1 MIGRTNAG
9 GNVVRA
15 LTCKITSPP
24 KQTEYSVD
32 DRLNL
37 TGLVVTATF
46 SDGTSRDVTSECTC
60 TPAAGTVLNLSHQ
73 SVTIKWKKFTMTQ
86 PISVTD
92 VHIYGVSWAG
102 NSSPKMTRTDDA
114 AMFVDPV
121 PYVEGASAYSSP
133 FDKCMPWKGMKRVTD
148 SKAGE
153 LVEIPK
159 FYYKWT
165 RSGASMKLQIADKK
179 TAGFLVSPAHA
190 DRGDGKGERDLV
202 YVGRYHCAS
211 GYKSKGG
218 EYPRSS
224 ETRSSFRSGIA
235 ALDPTVWQWDFAMYW
250 TIAMLYLVEF
260 ATWNSQDA
268 IGYGCSDTRSTQN
281 NGLTD
286 PMPYHTGTNR
296 SSRIAYGHT
305 QYRYIEDLWGNVLDW
320 CDGIYFNGSEVYCI
334 KNPSKFSDDSDGTKV
349 GTRAT
354 SSDCIKAWNNPTAEG
369 FEYALYSSTVT
380 SDSSYSTYAC
390 DYCGYYSSGVGL
402 CVGGDCYQSQDC
414 GLFFMYGGYSASDA
428 NGSIGSR
435 LQKLP

>member
-24 KQTEYSVD
+24 KQVEYSVD

-60 TPAAGTVLNLSHQ
+60 TPATGTVLNLSHQ

-92 VHIYGVSWAG
+92 VHIYGVNWAG

-133 FDKCMPWKGMKRVTD
+133 FDKCMPWKGMRRVTD
-148 SKAGE
+148 VKAGE

-165 RSGASMKLQIADKK
+165 RSGSSMKLQIADKK
-179 TAGFLVSPAHA
+179 TAGFLISPAHA

-202 YVGRYHCAS
+202 YVGRYHCAT
-211 GYKSKGG
+211 GYKSKTG
-218 EYPRSS
+218 ESPANYG
-224 ETRSSFRSGIA
+224 TRDSFRRNIA
-235 ALDPTVWQWDFAMYW
+235 ALDSTVWQWDFAMYW
-250 TIAMLYLVEF
+250 TIAMLYIVEF

-268 IGYGCSDTRSTQN
+268 IGYGCSDGGDIQN

-286 PMPYHTGTNR
+286 SMPYHTGTTK
-296 SSRIAYGHT
+296 SSRQSYGHT
-305 QYRYIEDLWGNVLDW
+305 QYRYIEDLWSNVYDW
-320 CDGIYFNGSEVYCI
+320 CDGIYFSGSNVYCI
-334 KNPSKFSDDSDGTKV
+334 KNPSKFSDNSGGTMVGSRYTSD
-349 GTRAT
+349 
-354 SSDCIKAWNNPTAEG
+354 DWIKGFTDPTATG
-369 FEYALYSSTVT
+369 FEYALYPNAGGG
-380 SDSSYSTYAC
+380 SDSTYIC
-390 DYCGYYSSGVGL
+390 DYCSYGGAVL
-402 CVGGDCYQSQDC
+402 FVGGHYYQDRSR
-414 GLFFMYGGYSASDA
+414 GLFYLNGNYSASD
-428 NGSIGSR
+428 SSSSVGSR